1 MKVLNKLFRF
11 QNNYSPLQIIYDSFQ
26 AGLQVRSRRLDTIQQ
41 LNIIKSHV
49 PITNPSFYKVPYHEQ
64 YESRDIS
71 K

>member
-26 AGLQVRSRRLDTIQQ
+26 VGLRSRRFDTIQP